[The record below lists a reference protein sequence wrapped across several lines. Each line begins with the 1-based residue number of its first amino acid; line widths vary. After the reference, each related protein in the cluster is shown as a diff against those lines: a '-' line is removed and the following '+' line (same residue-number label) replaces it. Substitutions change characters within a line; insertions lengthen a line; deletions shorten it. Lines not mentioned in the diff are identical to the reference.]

1 MRWSPPIGST
11 TSKTPCASSWTKAAI
26 TSSAPRKTPPN
37 VWPVRGRPSREPP
50 FCTESGG
57 RARASGRAS
66 RCRRR
71 HFPRQRGTPWRPL
84 GDHHSARLVRE
95 KRPSP
100 SPEKPHPLLPLQPF
114 RPPSNA
120 LGRSRSPATSSWPS
134 SPSSKASLWHTSS
147 NSTTATRTSPCGS
160 SSTPVPFYE
169 LASQTPWVG
178 PCPPGQDEKMRS
190 LVLRERKR
198 YVMCLGQFNALAV
211 CSAKLHSPLVSPIL
225 LSMPV
230 KARRVR
236 SLPRRFRLP
245 SERPPRTRF
254 SCTRLNAVHK
264 SLLWSSARRSVS
276 KVRALT
282 GDCSKVS

>member
-1 MRWSPPIGST
+1 MRWSPPIRST

-120 LGRSRSPATSSWPS
+120 LGRRRSPALVRGKPQPLQTRRQPLAGRPTPPSQTQRRAQSGAHPQRPPGPHPLRARPAFGTLLRTLPPPPAPRPAAHPQGQSRAMS
-134 SPSSKASLWHTSS
+134 SPAKRPGVRGLTSIPRSKPVQ
-147 NSTTATRTSPCGS
+147 RCGS
-160 SSTPVPFYE
+160 
-169 LASQTPWVG
+169 G
-178 PCPPGQDEKMRS
+178 
-190 LVLRERKR
+190 
-198 YVMCLGQFNALAV
+198 CL
-211 CSAKLHSPLVSPIL
+211 SPLV
-225 LSMPV
+225 
-230 KARRVR
+230 ARQRLVRRESRRAFASALGAPAFGLFQRV
-236 SLPRRFRLP
+236 SVFPLEAVAG
-245 SERPPRTRF
+245 SEVG
-254 SCTRLNAVHK
+254 LA
-264 SLLWSSARRSVS
+264 
-276 KVRALT
+276 
-282 GDCSKVS
+282 